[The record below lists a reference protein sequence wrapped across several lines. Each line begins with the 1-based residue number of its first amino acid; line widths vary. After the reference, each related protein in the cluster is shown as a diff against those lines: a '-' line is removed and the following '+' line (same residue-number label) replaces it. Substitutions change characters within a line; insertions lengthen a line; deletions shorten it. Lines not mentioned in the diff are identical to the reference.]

1 MAAHLAQEAGTL
13 AQNWSGVAARTA
25 LAQLQRLHQQTAT
38 LATQVTRTGAVL
50 TWLGTQV
57 LPALNHP
64 ATPTQARQFLTHLT
78 AALTQADNSLPTI
91 TPAKG
96 TTSPGVTSRHPVPTP
111 PGRSG
116 ISTTRRPAST
126 TNPAGLAH
134 TSHSSPLSLV
144 SITSHSGQASPT
156 GTPLTS
162 GPTHPAAPISSLQ
175 SAPVPT
181 PAATAP
187 ATAGPA
193 PAAAP
198 GPAPTPGPIALA
210 PVPPTPGS
218 TTAAASSESA
228 TATPATSEVIP
239 DAVSATTQVT
249 PDAPATPLGAPTTRG
264 TSVTSTTSTTA
275 ARDHTANPCDPGD
288 ARQAQAS
295 PAAASPG
302 LPATPA
308 PATVPATPAPAT
320 VPSSHTAASALPGF
334 PGFPGAPAAAPAPE
348 VTASSPPLSAHP
360 LPQLPTLDSDL
371 SGGAL
376 QLPPQP
382 VTTPVITPVS
392 GAPASHSFL
401 PPLASVPT
409 PPAQPSHHESWTTED
424 PSPWALPADC
434 VPPLIEGA

>member
-78 AALTQADNSLPTI
+78 TALTQADNSLPTI
-91 TPAKG
+91 TAAKG

-116 ISTTRRPAST
+116 ISITRRPAST

-144 SITSHSGQASPT
+144 SITSHSGQGSPA
-156 GTPLTS
+156 GTPLMS
-162 GPTHPAAPISSLQ
+162 GSTHPAAPISSLQ

-198 GPAPTPGPIALA
+198 GPAPTPGPIALT

-228 TATPATSEVIP
+228 TATPRNLRSHSRRGLCHHPSHSRRTRHTSRRTHNTRNVSHIDNINHGSQGSHPTRDPATARPRRLPRHSP
-239 DAVSATTQVT
+239 AALPSPHAAASAT
-249 PDAPATPLGAPTTRG
+249 PP
-264 TSVTSTTSTTA
+264 
-275 ARDHTANPCDPGD
+275 
-288 ARQAQAS
+288 AS
-295 PAAASPG
+295 PAS
-302 LPATPA
+302 LA
-308 PATVPATPAPAT
+308 PR
-320 VPSSHTAASALPGF
+320 
-334 PGFPGAPAAAPAPE
+334 
-348 VTASSPPLSAHP
+348 PP
-360 LPQLPTLDSDL
+360 
-371 SGGAL
+371 
-376 QLPPQP
+376 LPPQK
-382 VTTPVITPVS
+382 S
-392 GAPASHSFL
+392 
-401 PPLASVPT
+401 
-409 PPAQPSHHESWTTED
+409 PPAPRLSAPTRCLNSPLWTATYPAAPCNSR
-424 PSPWALPADC
+424 PSPS
-434 VPPLIEGA
+434 PPR